1 MNGLAQS
8 DSAYLQQHA
17 HNPVQWWPWSAES
30 LEAAAAKGQWLL
42 VSIGYSACHWC
53 HVMEREIFEDAECA
67 AYMNAHFRNI
77 KVDREERPD
86 VDQAYMAAALALSG
100 QGGWPLNV
108 VCLPDGRPIWAST
121 YLPKDRWLAALAKL
135 VEIRDHHADVPGP
148 YAQKLVDALEGAAL
162 PASADGLTAWAPE
175 AWPWTEDAPAWDPD
189 HGGLRGAPKF
199 PLPALWA
206 SLHRLPPHAPYAAAQ
221 THSVKTLR
229 AIFHSGSYD
238 ALRGGLFRYSTDAA
252 WHVPH
257 FEKMA
262 YDNGLWLRWAAQI
275 FSITGDTRDRRA
287 FEATAN
293 WLLREMQRSDGLF
306 CAALDADTDG
316 KEGASYVWTEAEL
329 EAALGSPRSAEALNL
344 LRAQG
349 PTWEGSHVLHWHPL
363 EGRPSEAWTSL
374 LDVLRPAA
382 LARPLPF
389 RDDKSVHAWN
399 AWIGVG
405 LLEGALHIPAWKESA
420 LGAAEAHMA
429 QFGPVEGRCAHVS
442 YSGKP
447 AQGWAFLDDLAGSL
461 ALCMAAAQL
470 SLDPRWIA
478 RSEALLAYADEHH
491 WDGHAYLYAAKTQP
505 EPAFLAQ
512 YDWEDDVLP
521 SAQAQ
526 LARALIYVGHLR
538 TNPGMLERAKDLVAR
553 AAHVAASPAQSM
565 SWWSLVPSLAPG
577 TEHLLLPASYSHPV
591 RIPAHWWLWGPAEA
605 EVPPFGQVCHESA
618 CTLAFETESSLHAYL
633 QSL

>member
-30 LEAAAAKGQWLL
+30 LEAAAAEGQWLL

-121 YLPKDRWLAALAKL
+121 YLPKDRWLSALAKL

-374 LDVLRPAA
+374 LEALRPAA

-470 SLDPRWIA
+470 SLDPQWIA

-591 RIPAHWWLWGPAEA
+591 RIPAHWWLWGPAEV

>member
-1 MNGLAQS
+1 
-8 DSAYLQQHA
+8 
-17 HNPVQWWPWSAES
+17 
-30 LEAAAAKGQWLL
+30 
-42 VSIGYSACHWC
+42 
-53 HVMEREIFEDAECA
+53 
-67 AYMNAHFRNI
+67 
-77 KVDREERPD
+77 
-86 VDQAYMAAALALSG
+86 
-100 QGGWPLNV
+100 
-108 VCLPDGRPIWAST
+108 
-121 YLPKDRWLAALAKL
+121 
-135 VEIRDHHADVPGP
+135 
-148 YAQKLVDALEGAAL
+148 
-162 PASADGLTAWAPE
+162 
-175 AWPWTEDAPAWDPD
+175 
-189 HGGLRGAPKF
+189 
-199 PLPALWA
+199 
-206 SLHRLPPHAPYAAAQ
+206 
-221 THSVKTLR
+221 VKTLR

-349 PTWEGSHVLHWHPL
+349 PTWEGSLVLHWHPL

-374 LDVLRPAA
+374 LEALRPAA

-405 LLEGALHIPAWKESA
+405 LLEGALHLPAWKESA

-470 SLDPRWIA
+470 SLDPRWIT

-633 QSL
+633 KSL